1 MLLKFLKKI
10 LEIDYDMTSQIKY
23 LELMKI
29 SLEAFKTWI

>member
-1 MLLKFLKKI
+1 MLLKFSKKI